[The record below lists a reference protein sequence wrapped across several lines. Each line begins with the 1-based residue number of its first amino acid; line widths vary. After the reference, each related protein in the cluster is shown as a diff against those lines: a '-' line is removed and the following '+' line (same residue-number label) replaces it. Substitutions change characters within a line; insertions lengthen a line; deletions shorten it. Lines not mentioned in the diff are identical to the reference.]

1 MSETITE
8 ADKKLLELLN
18 AHPLLRHRVEA
29 LMSIVEDCDE
39 TIEKADAA
47 EQRVIEEVR
56 KIGHTALSERAEGQN
71 KHNEAE
77 LQQQPELRRAGKKLW
92 WHSTFD
98 LIEIEEPLFR
108 QGTKIVRK

>member
-1 MSETITE
+1 MNETITE

-29 LMSIVEDCDE
+29 LISIVEDCDE

-56 KIGHTALSERAEGQN
+56 KIGHTALSEWAEGKN
-71 KHNEAE
+71 KRNEASCKSSQNYVVQE
-77 LQQQPELRRAGKKLW
+77 KNCGGIAP
-92 WHSTFD
+92 
-98 LIEIEEPLFR
+98 LI
-108 QGTKIVRK
+108 